1 MEKNR
6 KKRPLVRG
14 MLTEESSVLLRGG
27 RVKLKSGGPK
37 SHTPGCAVGGST
49 TS

>member
-14 MLTEESSVLLRGG
+14 MLVEESSVLLKGG
-27 RVKLKSGGPK
+27 TVKPKSGGPK
-37 SHTPGCAVGGST
+37 SHTPGCAVGRST
-49 TS
+49 AS